1 MARTGSSLGVLSA
14 TAWVAVALW
23 MSAGGQGIGA
33 AQAPA
38 PAPAASAEQAQ
49 IDKGRQAVG
58 QACLGC
64 HANILRVVQ
73 MHRKSADE
81 WRDTVHSMIGRGAQ
95 ILPDEIE
102 PITAYLAAT
111 AGPNRAAAAQPA
123 AAARP
128 SSDPASSEA
137 QGILQRQCTR
147 CHDLATATKK
157 PATGDVKEVLARMV
171 GYGAQ
176 VSAEDQQKLMAYLPT
191 LHK

>member
-1 MARTGSSLGVLSA
+1 M
-14 TAWVAVALW
+14 AVAW
-23 MSAGGQGIGA
+23 MSVGGQGVGA

-38 PAPAASAEQAQ
+38 PAPAANADQAQ

-73 MHRKSADE
+73 MHRKSADD
-81 WRDTVHSMIGRGAQ
+81 WRDTVYSMIGRGAQ

-102 PITAYLAAT
+102 PITAFLAAT
-111 AGPNRAAAAQPA
+111 AGPNRAAPSPQPA
-123 AAARP
+123 AAVRAAA
-128 SSDPASSEA
+128 DPAATEA

-157 PATGDVKEVLARMV
+157 PATGDVKAALARMV

-176 VSAEDQQKLMAYLPT
+176 VSSEDQQKLTAYLPT

>member
-1 MARTGSSLGVLSA
+1 M
-14 TAWVAVALW
+14 AVAWL
-23 MSAGGQGIGA
+23 SVGGQGVGA

-38 PAPAASAEQAQ
+38 PAPAASADQAQ

-73 MHRKSADE
+73 MHRKSADD
-81 WRDTVHSMIGRGAQ
+81 WRDTVYSMIGRGAQ
-95 ILPDEIE
+95 ILPEEIE
-102 PITAYLAAT
+102 PITAFLAAT
-111 AGPNRAAAAQPA
+111 AGPNRAAAPAQPA
-123 AAARP
+123 GAARA
-128 SSDPASSEA
+128 SSDPASAEA

-157 PATGDVKEVLARMV
+157 PAAGDVKTVLARMV

-176 VSAEDQQKLMAYLPT
+176 IGSEDQQKLIAYLPT
-191 LHK
+191 VHK